1 MAAQAL
7 AWIAQLYAIEAGI
20 KDKPPDHKLAERQ
33 AQSVPLLAQF
43 HQWLL
48 GNAHGL
54 LARQP
59 LEQAFGYALRH
70 WQALVRYTESGIL
83 EPDNNRLERAIRPIA
98 VGRANFMF
106 VGSPRGGRAA
116 ATMYSLLG
124 TCRLNGIE
132 PYAWLKDT
140 LERLPAHPISRVH
153 ELLPLPR

>member
-1 MAAQAL
+1 M
-7 AWIAQLYAIEAGI
+7 
-20 KDKPPDHKLAERQ
+20 
-33 AQSVPLLAQF
+33 PLLAQF

-59 LEQAFGYALRH
+59 LEQAFGYALRN

-116 ATMYSLLG
+116 ATMYSL
-124 TCRLNGIE
+124 
-132 PYAWLKDT
+132 
-140 LERLPAHPISRVH
+140 RV
-153 ELLPLPR
+153 PVA